1 MRIDLNKL
9 SRVQFLLLYVIE
21 IAVLSILL
29 IKRSGNLTP
38 WYDEFLFLTHGVRMF
53 TELNFTSIITNSFFN
68 FGGQTTGPLGVV
80 GSSLGWIL
88 TKDLVITRFFSFAW
102 PFLLFN
108 ASLLYLNKF
117 YKVNYLLYLIPPL
130 IFVLPPWWFG
140 SLYSLGEFTGAV
152 IFFLSMM
159 LLDKAPYASAFLAG
173 LTVFFTKLLFLL
185 PCLILLGYLTLNKF
199 KLKNII
205 YPSIFFAP
213 AFLYVLLLSIS
224 TPGFDYNI
232 FSYLIDLYK
241 FAFTNIT
248 LGLPSEV
255 GTWSMASLLRTLV
268 TPLVAFLYLFKN
280 KSNLLSIS
288 SKNVY
293 VYILANL
300 VSYLW
305 FWGLSDT
312 QYIRYTQFYIVPLIF
327 LMTFIPFQLSIDSD
341 QVDVLLLTLF
351 FTLYLSSELLI
362 LLSLTPV
369 IFYLLKKLSLNNL
382 LLCVL
387 VLGLL
392 NILNM
397 NSEIQDTYDFSVLN
411 AECVEINSK
420 ACMFAL
426 AEFEDTFL
434 RIAKSDAP

>member
-1 MRIDLNKL
+1 
-9 SRVQFLLLYVIE
+9 
-21 IAVLSILL
+21 
-29 IKRSGNLTP
+29 
-38 WYDEFLFLTHGVRMF
+38 
-53 TELNFTSIITNSFFN
+53 
-68 FGGQTTGPLGVV
+68 
-80 GSSLGWIL
+80 
-88 TKDLVITRFFSFAW
+88 
-102 PFLLFN
+102 
-108 ASLLYLNKF
+108 
-117 YKVNYLLYLIPPL
+117 
-130 IFVLPPWWFG
+130 
-140 SLYSLGEFTGAV
+140 
-152 IFFLSMM
+152 
-159 LLDKAPYASAFLAG
+159 
-173 LTVFFTKLLFLL
+173 
-185 PCLILLGYLTLNKF
+185 
-199 KLKNII
+199 
-205 YPSIFFAP
+205 
-213 AFLYVLLLSIS
+213 
-224 TPGFDYNI
+224 
-232 FSYLIDLYK
+232 
-241 FAFTNIT
+241 
-248 LGLPSEV
+248 
-255 GTWSMASLLRTLV
+255 MASLLRTLV

-362 LLSLTPV
+362 LLSLIPV

-397 NSEIQDTYDFSVLN
+397 ISEVQDT
-411 AECVEINSK
+411 
-420 ACMFAL
+420 
-426 AEFEDTFL
+426 
-434 RIAKSDAP
+434 